1 MNEFLEEYNQKIRL
15 PHIRE
20 KITTTEA
27 FLGFRELYPE
37 GSREELQD
45 KLSNL
50 RKKESKLNKFPFKH

>member
-50 RKKESKLNKFPFKH
+50 RKKNLN